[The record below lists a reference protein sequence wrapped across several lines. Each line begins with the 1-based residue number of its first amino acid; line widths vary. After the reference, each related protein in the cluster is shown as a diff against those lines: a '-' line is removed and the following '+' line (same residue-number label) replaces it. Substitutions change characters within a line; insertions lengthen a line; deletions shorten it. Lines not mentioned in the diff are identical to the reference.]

1 MFIKVKRPD
10 KKNKKTGHLIDITKR
25 ANCQNLIYK
34 LNSN

>member
-10 KKNKKTGHLIDITKR
+10 KKKKTGHLIDITKR
-25 ANCQNLIYK
+25 ANCQSLIYK